1 VTGVSLLWL
10 FVRLG
15 LLHELAYRTNFV
27 IQVISSGMNLVASLA
42 LLAAIFTH
50 TEMVAGWRPPDLLAL
65 LGVFFLLSGLL
76 GTVVQPSLER
86 LMEDVRQGSLDFT
99 LVKPVDSQ
107 LLVSI
112 GQVHVWRLVDA
123 ALGVGLLGLA
133 LIQLGAQVGS
143 IQAMAFVIALVAGC
157 VIVYSACL
165 LLATL
170 AFWFVRVDNALLF
183 FLTMWEAGRWP
194 VAVYPPWLRATLT
207 LLVPVTVATT
217 VPAEAL
223 LGRLETQSLVLAVAF
238 AGGLLLASRW
248 LWLRGLRRYTGASA

>member
-1 VTGVSLLWL
+1 MTGVSLLWL

-15 LLHELAYRTNFV
+15 LLHELAFRTNFV

-123 ALGVGLLGLA
+123 ALGVRLLGLA
-133 LIQLGAQVGS
+133 LIQLGAQVGP

-170 AFWFVRVDNALLF
+170 VFWFVRVDNALLF

-207 LLVPVTVATT
+207 LLVPVAVATT

-223 LGRLETQSLVLAVAF
+223 LGRLETQTLVLAVAL
-238 AGGLLLASRW
+238 AAGLLLASRW

>member
-123 ALGVGLLGLA
+123 VLGVGLLGSA
-133 LIQLGAQVGS
+133 LIQLGAQVGP

-170 AFWFVRVDNALLF
+170 AF
-183 FLTMWEAGRWP
+183 
-194 VAVYPPWLRATLT
+194 
-207 LLVPVTVATT
+207 
-217 VPAEAL
+217 
-223 LGRLETQSLVLAVAF
+223 
-238 AGGLLLASRW
+238 
-248 LWLRGLRRYTGASA
+248 